1 MYGSLYG
8 MRKTTIYLPE
18 GLKRELERAAA
29 REGRSEAD
37 LIRGALERA
46 LAQAAPPR
54 PRLPLFRSGD
64 PTLAERLEEA
74 LSGFGDS

>member
-8 MRKTTIYLPE
+8 MRKTTIYLPD

>member
-74 LSGFGDS
+74 LAGFGDS

>member
-8 MRKTTIYLPE
+8 MRKTTIYLPD

-74 LSGFGDS
+74 LAGFGDS